1 MISAIVLYFI
11 DLYEN
16 IIMNDLFC
24 KHFWYLLYVYIGF
37 IVLTTSFYQAGYH
50 LTPIFKHYEQS
61 RRNRLIVILHRGF
74 GGQNL
79 GVKFG
84 KFKNAD
90 LHHGLS
96 GFWGD
101 LLALDGIIGR
111 FTTTFI
117 KENSTTA
124 HTIKIF
130 LVSIFVK
137 RETLK
142 YIRIITLHDP
152 NTCF

>member
-1 MISAIVLYFI
+1 M
-11 DLYEN
+11 
-16 IIMNDLFC
+16 
-24 KHFWYLLYVYIGF
+24 
-37 IVLTTSFYQAGYH
+37 
-50 LTPIFKHYEQS
+50 FKDYEQS

-79 GVKFG
+79 GVKLG

-111 FTTTFI
+111 LTTAFI

-152 NTCF
+152 NTFFISFSILLLFYKFFFQEKFYGTFSD